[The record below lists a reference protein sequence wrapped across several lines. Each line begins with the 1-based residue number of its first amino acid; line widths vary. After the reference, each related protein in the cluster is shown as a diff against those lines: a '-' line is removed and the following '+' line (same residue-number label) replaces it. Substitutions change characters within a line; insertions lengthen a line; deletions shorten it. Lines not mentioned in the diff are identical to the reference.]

1 MCLREFDVIID
12 RRCDSTLDS
21 SADRTSVF
29 VLRQEAVVRHR
40 KCFCRLGAGMSAELL
55 SGGGA
60 AVGGA
65 WEASNNMAGNSMTS
79 KQRLDPSVIGL
90 SVVMLTYDKRGLT
103 VSHDALKREVFM
115 LTLF

>member
-1 MCLREFDVIID
+1 MCLREFDVVID

-40 KCFCRLGAGMSAELL
+40 KCFCRLGARMSAELP
-55 SGGGA
+55 SGGEA

-79 KQRLDPSVIGL
+79 ERRLDPSLIGL
-90 SVVMLTYDKRGLT
+90 SVVMLTCDKRGVNRLP
-103 VSHDALKREVFM
+103 
-115 LTLF
+115 